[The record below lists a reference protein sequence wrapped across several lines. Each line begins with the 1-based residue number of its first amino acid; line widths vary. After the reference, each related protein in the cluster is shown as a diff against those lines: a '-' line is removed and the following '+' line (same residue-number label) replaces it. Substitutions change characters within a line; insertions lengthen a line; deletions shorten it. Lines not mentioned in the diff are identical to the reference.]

1 MSIPTENMARNATS
15 DWLLMLPD
23 RNGGTGFAVS
33 SECQVAAVL
42 GSVNVGTP
50 FMLRYHLLSHVCSS
64 VLVIKHPEAPQGDLM
79 KTQIDVAGLYAALDA
94 TRRSNEISWR
104 GLARDLELS
113 PSLFSRLA
121 NGLKPDSD
129 SFATL
134 VSYLR
139 VDADQFFTNRREVS
153 LDSQPELVA
162 QLAPLLRARKDL
174 SEADV
179 AYLEEV
185 ISATLRRARAAQG
198 G

>member
-1 MSIPTENMARNATS
+1 
-15 DWLLMLPD
+15 
-23 RNGGTGFAVS
+23 
-33 SECQVAAVL
+33 
-42 GSVNVGTP
+42 
-50 FMLRYHLLSHVCSS
+50 
-64 VLVIKHPEAPQGDLM
+64 M

-94 TRRSNEISWR
+94 TRRSLDLSWR
-104 GLARDLELS
+104 GLARNLELS

-139 VDADQFFTNRREVS
+139 VDADQFFTNGKEASV
-153 LDSQPELVA
+153 DSQPELVA

-198 G
+198 E